1 MRSGSQI
8 NDVSP
13 RAMKVLMEYSWPGNI
28 RELSNVMERAVIF
41 CDDPTIDLSH
51 LPADVLNAAE
61 NNA

>member
-28 RELSNVMERAVIF
+28 RELSNVIERAVIF
-41 CDDPTIDLSH
+41 CDYPVIDINH
-51 LPADVLNAAE
+51 LPTDVLNAVE
-61 NNA
+61 NKA